1 MIVSYPNGTD
11 FLQANQA
18 LLQENPYLS
27 TFFTLD
33 APLLK
38 QADTINYALRCEQ
51 GDNWLLALKVEPYNL
66 LLLGDEACVPELLRF
81 LFDGGCELK
90 NYLCASELGYVMQRE
105 LEPYGRRYEEA
116 LAMDFMEAR
125 TVTEP
130 SAPEVETAGKGDLD
144 EIFACAQRF
153 VADCGLLDKPEKE
166 PFRKVLDSFRILR
179 ADGKIVSMARI
190 APATQDDLRLVLVYT
205 RDEYRGRGYA
215 RKVVNS
221 AKNEILAAG
230 KRVTLNVDRK
240 NPVSYHLYL
249 SLGFEIC
256 KVLFGHVVRDLLR
269 VGAFTEGDEV
279 RNAVDEDRRF
289 AAARAGQQQQRA
301 LCGQDA
307 LELHGVEI
315 LKARGDDRAAGGQKS
330 GFKCLFHSFTFASA
344 DASIN
349 YGYSTASDRICRYQK
364 NVRSRS
370 SAFFSIRLT
379 WTCETPMSSATR
391 CCVRLW

>member
-1 MIVSYPNGTD
+1 MIVSYSNGTD

-66 LLLGDEACVPELLRF
+66 LLLGDEACVPELLQF

-190 APATQDDLRLVLVYT
+190 APATQDDLRLVRLHA
-205 RDEYRGRGYA
+205 GRIP
-215 RKVVNS
+215 RK
-221 AKNEILAAG
+221 
-230 KRVTLNVDRK
+230 R
-240 NPVSYHLYL
+240 
-249 SLGFEIC
+249 
-256 KVLFGHVVRDLLR
+256 LR
-269 VGAFTEGDEV
+269 PQG
-279 RNAVDEDRRF
+279 
-289 AAARAGQQQQRA
+289 GQQREKRDPCRRQARDAERRPEKPGLLPPVPVPRLRA
-301 LCGQDA
+301 HVL
-307 LELHGVEI
+307 
-315 LKARGDDRAAGGQKS
+315 AG
-330 GFKCLFHSFTFASA
+330 
-344 DASIN
+344 
-349 YGYSTASDRICRYQK
+349 RIPAGR
-364 NVRSRS
+364 
-370 SAFFSIRLT
+370 
-379 WTCETPMSSATR
+379 
-391 CCVRLW
+391 

>member
-1 MIVSYPNGTD
+1 MILDSTPAAACCFVKEENKTIVSYSNGTD

-66 LLLGDEACVPELLRF
+66 LLLGDEA
-81 LFDGGCELK
+81 
-90 NYLCASELGYVMQRE
+90 CASELGYVMQRE

-179 ADGKIVSMARI
+179 ADGKIVSMACI

-205 RDEYRGRGYA
+205 RDEYRGKGYA

-240 NPVSYHLYL
+240 NPVSYHLYR
-249 SLGFEIC
+249 SLGFERM
-256 KVLFGHVVRDLLR
+256 FSQGEFRR
-269 VGAFTEGDEV
+269 VDNRPE
-279 RNAVDEDRRF
+279 
-289 AAARAGQQQQRA
+289 
-301 LCGQDA
+301 
-307 LELHGVEI
+307 
-315 LKARGDDRAAGGQKS
+315 S
-330 GFKCLFHSFTFASA
+330 
-344 DASIN
+344 
-349 YGYSTASDRICRYQK
+349 
-364 NVRSRS
+364 
-370 SAFFSIRLT
+370 
-379 WTCETPMSSATR
+379 
-391 CCVRLW
+391 

>member
-1 MIVSYPNGTD
+1 M
-11 FLQANQA
+11 
-18 LLQENPYLS
+18 
-27 TFFTLD
+27 
-33 APLLK
+33 
-38 QADTINYALRCEQ
+38 
-51 GDNWLLALKVEPYNL
+51 
-66 LLLGDEACVPELLRF
+66 PELLQF

-249 SLGFEIC
+249 SLGFERM
-256 KVLFGHVVRDLLR
+256 FSQGEFRR
-269 VGAFTEGDEV
+269 VDNRPE
-279 RNAVDEDRRF
+279 
-289 AAARAGQQQQRA
+289 
-301 LCGQDA
+301 
-307 LELHGVEI
+307 
-315 LKARGDDRAAGGQKS
+315 S
-330 GFKCLFHSFTFASA
+330 
-344 DASIN
+344 
-349 YGYSTASDRICRYQK
+349 
-364 NVRSRS
+364 
-370 SAFFSIRLT
+370 
-379 WTCETPMSSATR
+379 
-391 CCVRLW
+391 

>member
-1 MIVSYPNGTD
+1 MILDSTPAAACCFVKEENKMIVSYSNGTD

-18 LLQENPYLS
+18 LLQDNPYLS

-51 GDNWLLALKVEPYNL
+51 GEKRLLALKVEPYNL
-66 LLLGDEACVPELLRF
+66 LLLGDEACVPELLQF

-90 NYLCASELGYVMQRE
+90 NYLCESELGYVMQRE

-240 NPVSYHLYL
+240 NPVSYHLYR
-249 SLGFEIC
+249 SLGFERM
-256 KVLFGHVVRDLLR
+256 FSQGEFRR
-269 VGAFTEGDEV
+269 VDNRPE
-279 RNAVDEDRRF
+279 
-289 AAARAGQQQQRA
+289 
-301 LCGQDA
+301 
-307 LELHGVEI
+307 
-315 LKARGDDRAAGGQKS
+315 S
-330 GFKCLFHSFTFASA
+330 
-344 DASIN
+344 
-349 YGYSTASDRICRYQK
+349 
-364 NVRSRS
+364 
-370 SAFFSIRLT
+370 
-379 WTCETPMSSATR
+379 
-391 CCVRLW
+391 

>member
-1 MIVSYPNGTD
+1 MAAGP
-11 FLQANQA
+11 
-18 LLQENPYLS
+18 E
-27 TFFTLD
+27 
-33 APLLK
+33 
-38 QADTINYALRCEQ
+38 
-51 GDNWLLALKVEPYNL
+51 VEPYNL
-66 LLLGDEACVPELLRF
+66 LLLGDEACVPELLQF

-90 NYLCASELGYVMQRE
+90 NYLCVSELGYVMQRE

-205 RDEYRGRGYA
+205 RDEYRGKGYA

-240 NPVSYHLYL
+240 NPVSYHLYR
-249 SLGFEIC
+249 SLGFERM
-256 KVLFGHVVRDLLR
+256 FSQGEFRR
-269 VGAFTEGDEV
+269 VDNRPE
-279 RNAVDEDRRF
+279 
-289 AAARAGQQQQRA
+289 
-301 LCGQDA
+301 
-307 LELHGVEI
+307 
-315 LKARGDDRAAGGQKS
+315 S
-330 GFKCLFHSFTFASA
+330 
-344 DASIN
+344 
-349 YGYSTASDRICRYQK
+349 
-364 NVRSRS
+364 
-370 SAFFSIRLT
+370 
-379 WTCETPMSSATR
+379 
-391 CCVRLW
+391 

>member
-1 MIVSYPNGTD
+1 MIVSYSNGTD

-51 GDNWLLALKVEPYNL
+51 GEKRLLALKVEPYNL
-66 LLLGDEACVPELLRF
+66 LLLGDEACVPELLQF

-125 TVTEP
+125 TVTE
-130 SAPEVETAGKGDLD
+130 
-144 EIFACAQRF
+144 IFACAQRF

-190 APATQDDLRLVLVYT
+190 APAAQDDLRLVLVYT

-249 SLGFEIC
+249 SLGFERM
-256 KVLFGHVVRDLLR
+256 FSQGEFRR
-269 VGAFTEGDEV
+269 VDNRPE
-279 RNAVDEDRRF
+279 
-289 AAARAGQQQQRA
+289 
-301 LCGQDA
+301 
-307 LELHGVEI
+307 
-315 LKARGDDRAAGGQKS
+315 S
-330 GFKCLFHSFTFASA
+330 
-344 DASIN
+344 
-349 YGYSTASDRICRYQK
+349 
-364 NVRSRS
+364 
-370 SAFFSIRLT
+370 
-379 WTCETPMSSATR
+379 
-391 CCVRLW
+391 